1 MLIEYRKIEFPEN
14 DLMEAIACHDEATS
28 QRLGEGDIVG
38 IEFARGEKLEISVH
52 VEYPENDGTGSIPL
66 PVSFVTAAMIRY
78 CIDEGV
84 PVPKRGRKQIEF
96 DDGTLSLVM
105 RMTKAT
111 IANELDEEIDEDSE
125 AA

>member
-28 QRLGEGDIVG
+28 QRLREGDIVG

-111 IANELDEEIDEDSE
+111 IADELDEEIDEDSE

>member
-28 QRLGEGDIVG
+28 QRLGEAEIIGL
-38 IEFARGEKLEISVH
+38 EFSTGEELEIRVNVKYS
-52 VEYPENDGTGSIPL
+52 ENDGTGSIPL

-105 RMTKAT
+105 RMTQGT
-111 IANELDEEIDEDSE
+111 IVDELDEETDENSE